1 LVEIEYN
8 ISMILPNFP
17 ALEPNDHSAFLL
29 PEMIAELLTK
39 AERVD
44 ELTQT
49 VELKSEVIASLKQRI
64 ELLEEALR
72 LSKIKRFA
80 PSSEQSGQ
88 VSLFDD
94 AEVEATVEFDAET
107 DEAVDEI
114 EAIEED
120 VDSES
125 TEPSQTKKKPG
136 RKPFAGNLPRV
147 QIFITLSDE
156 EKAGAITTFF
166 SKVKEELDIIPGQ
179 VRVLEYMQEKAVFL
193 EPVQD
198 EMQRRIIAAALPK
211 HPVPGAMGSI
221 ELMSYVLTCKY
232 CDGLPLYRLENILAR
247 YGGELSR
254 ATLANWVI
262 ALARPLQ
269 PLLNLLRDHQQAGNI
284 IMADETRVQVLKE
297 PGRPATSDKFMWVTL
312 GGPPGQPSVLFE
324 YDPSRS
330 QEVPLRLLDGFH
342 GYLQTDGYAGYNAA
356 CLINNITQLGCWDHA
371 RRKFK
376 EAQDVQP
383 KPKKGKPHKASK
395 ADHILGLI
403 NTLYMIER
411 QIKELSAVEK
421 FQQRC
426 KRSLPVLKK
435 LKAYLEDNQHKVP
448 KDGLTGKAMT
458 YLSNQWGKLMV
469 YCSNGELNI
478 SNILAENA
486 IRPFVIGRKAW
497 LFSDTPKGAQASAIH
512 YSLIETAKANGLEP
526 YAYLSQVL
534 KALPYADTV
543 EKIEAL
549 LPWNIKNPNS
559 AG

>member
-1 LVEIEYN
+1 
-8 ISMILPNFP
+8 
-17 ALEPNDHSAFLL
+17 
-29 PEMIAELLTK
+29 
-39 AERVD
+39 
-44 ELTQT
+44 
-49 VELKSEVIASLKQRI
+49 
-64 ELLEEALR
+64 
-72 LSKIKRFA
+72 
-80 PSSEQSGQ
+80 
-88 VSLFDD
+88 
-94 AEVEATVEFDAET
+94 
-107 DEAVDEI
+107 
-114 EAIEED
+114 
-120 VDSES
+120 
-125 TEPSQTKKKPG
+125 
-136 RKPFAGNLPRV
+136 
-147 QIFITLSDE
+147 
-156 EKAGAITTFF
+156 
-166 SKVKEELDIIPGQ
+166 
-179 VRVLEYMQEKAVFL
+179 
-193 EPVQD
+193 
-198 EMQRRIIAAALPK
+198 
-211 HPVPGAMGSI
+211 MGSI

-269 PLLNLLRDHQQAGNI
+269 PLINLIRDHQQAGNL

-312 GGPPGQPSVLFE
+312 GGSPGQPSVLFE

-342 GYLQTDGYAGYNAA
+342 GYLQTDGYAGYNAV
-356 CLINNITQLGCWDHA
+356 CINNNITQLGCWDHA

-376 EAQDVQP
+376 DAQDAQP

-395 ADHILGLI
+395 ADHILDFI

-411 QIKELSAVEK
+411 EIKTFSAAEK

-435 LKAYLEDNQHKVP
+435 LKAYLDDNQHKVP

-458 YLSNQWGKLMV
+458 YLSNQWDKLMV
-469 YCSNGELNI
+469 YCSNGELSI

-497 LFSDTPKGAQASAIH
+497 LFSDTPKGAKASAIH

-526 YAYLSQVL
+526 YVYLTQVL

-549 LPWNIKNPNS
+549 LPWNIKNSNF

>member
-1 LVEIEYN
+1 
-8 ISMILPNFP
+8 MILPNSP

-29 PEMIAELLTK
+29 PEMIAELLEK
-39 AERVD
+39 AQRVD
-44 ELTQT
+44 ALTQAI
-49 VELKSEVIASLKQRI
+49 ELKSEVIASLKQRI

-88 VSLFDD
+88 MSLFDD
-94 AEVEATVEFDAET
+94 AEVEATVEFETAT

-114 EAIEED
+114 EAIEAG
-120 VDSES
+120 VASETS
-125 TEPSQTKKKPG
+125 EPSQPKQKPG
-136 RKPFAGNLPRV
+136 RKPFAANLPRV

-156 EKAGAITTFF
+156 EKAGAISTFF
-166 SKVKEELDIIPGQ
+166 TKVKEELDIIPAQ
-179 VRVLEYMQEKAVFL
+179 VRVLEYLQEKAVFL
-193 EPVQD
+193 EPAQD

-376 EAQDVQP
+376 DAQDAQP
-383 KPKKGKPHKASK
+383 KPKKDKPYKASK

-403 NTLYMIER
+403 NILYMIER
-411 QIKELSAVEK
+411 QIKTLSAAEK

-435 LKAYLEDNQHKVP
+435 LKAYLDDNQHKVP

-458 YLSNQWGKLMV
+458 YLSNQWDKLMV
-469 YCSNGELNI
+469 YCSNGELSI

-526 YAYLSQVL
+526 YVYFTQVL

-549 LPWNIKNPNS
+549 LPWNIKNSNF